1 MEQVTGKEIGL
12 KRIRIR
18 DRFWEEAEELV
29 RKEVIPYQWKLLN
42 DQVEDASPSFCMRNF
57 RIAGKITEEK
67 QRADASV
74 EQLEYTYRGFE
85 VLPENMEM
93 LKDEFYGFVFQDSD
107 LYKWIEAAAYSLM
120 SCPDQELEKTADEA
134 IDLVCRA
141 QQENGYLD
149 TYYIISGM
157 SHIFTNL
164 KDHHELYCM
173 GHLIE
178 GAIAY
183 YEATGKDRLLT
194 AAVRFADYVDSVFGP
209 QDGKCKGY
217 PGHEIAEMALIR
229 LFEVTKEK
237 KYLRLAQFFID
248 ERGKKPWYWMQETG
262 YKKGDELRYSYNQS
276 HLPVREQEEAV
287 GHAVRAMYLYAGMAD
302 LARLTGDESLWNA
315 CRALWKST
323 VNEKMYIT
331 GGIGAVSE
339 GEAFS
344 FPYDLPNDLAYAE
357 TCASIGL
364 IFFAWRMLKQEAR
377 SEYADVME
385 LALYNTVLSGMSLD
399 GKSFFYVNPLEVV
412 PEACR
417 RDVRKAHVKPSR
429 QKWFGCACCPPNLAR
444 TIESVGRYAFTEN
457 DHVFWI
463 HLYIG
468 AELTVN
474 GCPVKLTAEFPWSG
488 EAELNIY
495 GEMDRE
501 YSFAFRI
508 PGWCRNTYELSVDG
522 DVRREERMGYLYL
535 TGKWRKG
542 DTIRF
547 HFPMSVTGILANQ
560 RVRAD
565 IGKTAVKRGP
575 LVYCLEEKDNGKDL
589 HLLKVKLPLEPREE
603 TVSEAG
609 HSFIRIQVPGVRYR
623 LRDTKELYQIYEEEE
638 TAPCTLNYIPYF
650 IWNNRGEGEMQVW
663 TRYGSEQEFRGMKKE
678 SS

>member
-1 MEQVTGKEIGL
+1 MGQDIGREIGL
-12 KRIRIR
+12 KQIRIN
-18 DRFWEEAEELV
+18 DKFWEEATGLV
-29 RKEVIPYQWKLLN
+29 RKEVIPYQWELLN
-42 DQVEDASPSFCMRNF
+42 DQVRDAAPSFCMRNF

-67 QRADASV
+67 RRADTSDR
-74 EQLEYTYRGFE
+74 QPEYTYRGFE
-85 VLPENMEM
+85 VLPENKDA

-107 LYKWIEAAAYSLM
+107 FYKWIEAVAYSLM
-120 SCPDQELEKTADEA
+120 ICPDPELEKTADDA
-134 IDLVCRA
+134 IEVVCQA

-157 SHIFTNL
+157 SHVFTNL

-183 YEATGKDRLLT
+183 HEATGKGRLLQ
-194 AAVRFADYVDSVFGP
+194 AAIRFADYVDSVFGP
-209 QDGKCKGY
+209 EEGKCKGY

-229 LFEVTKEK
+229 LYETTGEK
-237 KYLRLAQFFID
+237 KYLKLAQFFID
-248 ERGKKPWYWMQETG
+248 ERGKQPWYWMKEAG
-262 YKKGDELRYSYNQS
+262 YRAGDEARYTYNQS

-287 GHAVRAMYLYAGMAD
+287 GHAVRAMYLYSGMAD

-315 CRALWKST
+315 CRKLWEST

-364 IFFAWRMLKQEAR
+364 IFFAWRMLKQDAR

-399 GKSFFYVNPLEVV
+399 GKSFFYVNPLEVL

-417 RDVRKAHVKPSR
+417 RDVRKAHVKSKR

-444 TIESVGRYAFTEN
+444 TIGSVGRYAFTEN

-463 HLYIG
+463 HLYVG
-468 AELTVN
+468 AELSIN
-474 GCPVKLTAEFPWSG
+474 GCPVKLTTGFPWNG
-488 EAELNIY
+488 EAKLEIR
-495 GEMDRE
+495 GDMEGA

-508 PGWCRNTYELSVDG
+508 PGWCESYDLSVDAG
-522 DVRREERMGYLYL
+522 ATSKERAGYLYL
-535 TGKWRKG
+535 TKKWKKG
-542 DTIRF
+542 DEIRF
-547 HFPMSVTGILANQ
+547 HFPMSVTGIVANQ
-560 RVRAD
+560 MVRAD
-565 IGKTAVKRGP
+565 VGKIAIKRGP
-575 LVYCLEEKDNGKDL
+575 LVYCLEEKDNGKNL
-589 HLLKVKLPLEPREE
+589 HLLEAGLPLEVKEE
-603 TVSEAG
+603 EAFEIG
-609 HSFIRIQVPGVRYR
+609 HSFIRIHVSGARYR
-623 LRDTKELYQIYEEEE
+623 LRSTKALYQKYGEELSE
-638 TAPCTLNYIPYF
+638 PVTLHYIPYF

-663 TRYGSEQEFRGMKKE
+663 TRYTKTP
-678 SS
+678 